1 MSRVRPSLV
10 MSCLPCKSRAARLP
24 RPIRLGHRLGWFAA
38 SLWVGLS
45 ALPQASGIAL
55 AGSSEV
61 RFDTMYLVSCRDIT
75 PDAAGMSDPQ
85 QRLVEARFQVTALP
99 AEGEP
104 AADMQYVY
112 QFLSPTGNLQI
123 VDFQPRTAQTT
134 SIAGTVAIE
143 HSQEGNKSLDASV
156 SGGFLPFVQGT
167 AGGDV
172 AEKRLSHMRYEL
184 KPPMEVTLVAGTVQ
198 RGTGVYFR
206 LLRAAEVSW
215 EGAREFVVVMRVP
228 RRWRADLMYLRC
240 EAQQENQDRV
250 VTRGLSRFVIG
261 LYCEGDDEARAAVE
275 ALNLAEVALRRTAAQ
290 RQRDIERRSIPSVVH
305 RLGALLDVYDPRIP
319 DAWLDQLIYGPTNMP
334 QYEFVNHLPADV
346 RRLADRY
353 VQARQRLSDYSGK
366 RLAMH
371 QAGLPLGMR

>member
-1 MSRVRPSLV
+1 MSLTMPSLATP
-10 MSCLPCKSRAARLP
+10 SSAFRSYATRLSHW
-24 RPIRLGHRLGWFAA
+24 IRIGHRLGRFVA
-38 SLWVGLS
+38 SLGVGLS
-45 ALPQASGIAL
+45 AVTLASGIAL
-55 AGSSEV
+55 AGSSDV

-75 PDAAGMSDPQ
+75 AGAAGMSDPQ

-123 VDFQPRTAQTT
+123 VDFQPRTTQTT
-134 SIAGTVAIE
+134 AIAGTVAIE
-143 HSQEGNKSLDASV
+143 QSKEGNKSLDASV
-156 SGGFLPFVQGT
+156 SGGFHPFVQGT
-167 AGGDV
+167 AGADL
-172 AEKRLSHMRYEL
+172 AEKTLSHIRYEL

-206 LLRAAEVSW
+206 LLRAADVSW
-215 EGAREFVVVMRVP
+215 EGSREFIVVMRVP

-240 EAQQENQDRV
+240 EAQQEDQDRV
-250 VTRGLSRFVIG
+250 VTRGLSRFVVG
-261 LYCEGDDEARAAVE
+261 LYSEGDDEARAVVE
-275 ALNLAEVALRRTAAQ
+275 ALNLAEVSLRRTAAQ

-305 RLGALLDVYDPRIP
+305 KLGAMLDIYDPRIP
-319 DAWLDQLIYGPTNMP
+319 DAWLDQLIYGPTNM
-334 QYEFVNHLPADV
+334 QQHEFVDYLPADV

-353 VQARQRLSDYSGK
+353 AQAKQRLSDYSGK

-371 QAGLPLGMR
+371 EARLPLGMR